1 MNEAIWQTK
10 SDYFFFLHKLF
21 VSPLD
26 HFSGHRCWMVSQHV
40 LGRQEE
46 DVETLDK
53 WLSFTGEHDICSV
66 QSHHRDDS
74 TYQPS

>member
-1 MNEAIWQTK
+1 MNEAIWQ
-10 SDYFFFLHKLF
+10 FFFFFHKLF
-21 VSPLD
+21 VSPVD
-26 HFSGHRCWMVSQHV
+26 HFSGHRCWMSSQHV

-53 WLSFTGEHDICSV
+53 WPSFTWEHDMCSV

-74 TYQPS
+74 T